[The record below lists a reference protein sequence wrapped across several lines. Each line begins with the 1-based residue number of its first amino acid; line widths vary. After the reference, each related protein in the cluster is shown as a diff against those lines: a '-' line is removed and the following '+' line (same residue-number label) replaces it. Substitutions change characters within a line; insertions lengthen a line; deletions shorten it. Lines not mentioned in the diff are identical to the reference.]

1 MLLHIPAVL
10 SREQITQLRAALD
23 TADWV
28 DGRETVGAQGAKV
41 KRNRQLPD
49 GSPLAVYTRRLAE
62 GLQQAMPDWQV
73 DWAMRYGAPP
83 LRKTLD
89 DLRARGIKRIV
100 VLPLDVTDAEAV
112 GEAHTGLCH
121 AFGGTPDF
129 VLVCA
134 ATYSP
139 LRADAFD
146 LATMRRHQ
154 QVNYV
159 GTLNVLAAVLPAQL
173 ARGSGHVSLVAS
185 VAGFRGLPKSLAY
198 GPTKAALTNLAEVL
212 YADLHA
218 RGIGVSVVQPG
229 FVETPLT
236 AQNDF
241 EMPALVS
248 PAQAADAMLA
258 GWARG
263 AFEIDFPR
271 RFTAW
276 MKLLRVLPYRW
287 YFAAVH
293 RFTGL

>member
-1 MLLHIPAVL
+1 MPWFAPLNPPL
-10 SREQITQLRAALD
+10 
-23 TADWV
+23 ADWRGKTAWIV
-28 DGRETVGAQGAKV
+28 GASSGIGLAVATALAARGARVAVSARHRETLDA
-41 KRNRQLPD
+41 
-49 GSPLAVYTRRLAE
+49 LAARHRVAE
-62 GLQQAMPDWQV
+62 GELP
-73 DWAMRYGAPP
+73 
-83 LRKTLD
+83 
-89 DLRARGIKRIV
+89 RIV
-100 VLPLDVTDAEAV
+100 VAPLDVTDAEAV
-112 GEAHTGLCH
+112 QAAHAGLREAF
-121 AFGGTPDF
+121 AGTPDF
-129 VLVCA
+129 VLLCA
-134 ATYSP
+134 GTYAP

-146 LATMRRHQ
+146 LGTMARHQ
-154 QVNYV
+154 QVNYM
-159 GTLNVLAAVLPAQL
+159 GALNVLAAVLPAQL
-173 ARGSGHVSLVAS
+173 ARGRGHVSLVAS

-218 RGIGVSVVQPG
+218 RGLGVSVVQPG

-248 PAQAADAMLA
+248 PAQAAGAMLA

-271 RFTAW
+271 RFTTW

>member
-1 MLLHIPAVL
+1 MPWFAPLNPPLADWRGKTAWVVGASSGIGLAVATAL
-10 SREQITQLRAALD
+10 AARGARVAVSARHREALDALAARHRAA
-23 TADWV
+23 
-28 DGRETVGAQGAKV
+28 
-41 KRNRQLPD
+41 
-49 GSPLAVYTRRLAE
+49 E
-62 GLQQAMPDWQV
+62 GE
-73 DWAMRYGAPP
+73 PP
-83 LRKTLD
+83 
-89 DLRARGIKRIV
+89 RIV
-100 VLPLDVTDAEAV
+100 VLPLDVTDADAASQ
-112 GEAHTGLCH
+112 AHADLCS
-121 AFGGTPDF
+121 AFGAAPDF

-159 GTLNVLAAVLPAQL
+159 GTLNVLAAVLPPQL

-212 YADLHA
+212 YADVHA

-241 EMPALVS
+241 AMPALVS

>member
-1 MLLHIPAVL
+1 MPWFAPLNPPLADWRGKTAWVVGASSGIGLAVATAL
-10 SREQITQLRAALD
+10 AARGARVGVSARHREALDALAARHRAA
-23 TADWV
+23 
-28 DGRETVGAQGAKV
+28 
-41 KRNRQLPD
+41 
-49 GSPLAVYTRRLAE
+49 E
-62 GLQQAMPDWQV
+62 GE
-73 DWAMRYGAPP
+73 PP
-83 LRKTLD
+83 
-89 DLRARGIKRIV
+89 RIV
-100 VLPLDVTDAEAV
+100 VLPLDVTDADAASQ
-112 GEAHTGLCH
+112 AHADLCS
-121 AFGGTPDF
+121 AFGAAPDF

-159 GTLNVLAAVLPAQL
+159 GTLNVLAAVLPPQL

-241 EMPALVS
+241 AMPALVS